1 VGACDVNDAPEKSL
15 GPDPQCIPAHSRLA
29 WPAQTIITHGFALD
43 ETGKKMSKSL
53 GNVIDPAVVVE
64 GGKDQAKQPGGGAD
78 ALRLWVASVDY
89 TGDVS
94 IGPNVLAQ
102 TLESLR
108 KACLAQHCPRPRGPR
123 PPAPG
128 PCHSL

>member
-1 VGACDVNDAPEKSL
+1 MH
-15 GPDPQCIPAHSRLA
+15 CIPAR
-29 WPAQTIITHGFALD
+29 PAQTIVTHGFALD

-64 GGKDQAKQPGGGAD
+64 GGKDQTKQPGGGAD

-108 KACLAQHCPRPRGPR
+108 KACLAQRCPCPPRPSPTD
-123 PPAPG
+123 
-128 PCHSL
+128 PCPSL